1 MLSEKSAETV
11 RATLPAVGGALGE
24 ITASFYDRLFAAHP
38 ALLRDLFNRG
48 NQANGDQRQA
58 LAGAIAAYAQFLVAP
73 DAAPAPGAFLDR
85 IAHKHASLGVT
96 RDQYQIVHTHL
107 FAAIV
112 EVLGEAVTEEVAA
125 AWDEVYW
132 LLANELIGIEGEL
145 YAAAGVTE
153 GDVWRDYRIVERT
166 TEADGVISLLVRP
179 ADGSA
184 PPACRP
190 GQYVSVQVELAD
202 GARQI
207 RQYSISAARPEGLR
221 ITVKAVRGAAG
232 AASPGGAA
240 DTAGAPGAAAAGAG
254 AVCPADGG
262 APDGEVSTHLHAHA
276 RAGDTLRLSL
286 PFGDVSLAADEDGPV
301 LLVSAGIGC
310 TPLIGMLDHLLVT
323 GSPRQV
329 IAVHGDRTEATHA
342 FRQELDALVR
352 KLPDATAHVWYEEPA
367 GAWPADRTG
376 RIDLTAVPLPDP
388 TRTTAYLCGPL
399 PFLRAARA
407 QLSALGLPAD
417 RIHYEVFGPD
427 LWRGEE

>member
-73 DAAPAPGAFLDR
+73 GAAPAPGAFLDR

-96 RDQYQIVHTHL
+96 REQYEVVHTHL

-132 LLANELIGIEGEL
+132 LLANELIGIEGDL

-153 GDVWRDYRIVERT
+153 GDVWRAYRIVERT
-166 TEADGVISLLVRP
+166 AEADGVISLLIRP
-179 ADGSA
+179 TDGSA

-202 GARQI
+202 GTRQI

-221 ITVKAVRGAAG
+221 ITVKAVRGT
-232 AASPGGAA
+232 GAA
-240 DTAGAPGAAAAGAG
+240 DRAG
-254 AVCPADGG
+254 CPMAT
-262 APDGEVSTHLHAHA
+262 PDGEVSTHLHAHA
-276 RAGDTLRLSL
+276 RAGDTLRVSL

-329 IAVHGDRTEATHA
+329 VAVHGDRTEATHA

-399 PFLRAARA
+399 PFLRAART
-407 QLSALGLPAD
+407 QLNALGLPAD

>member
-73 DAAPAPGAFLDR
+73 GAAPAPGAFLDR

-96 RDQYQIVHTHL
+96 REQYEVVHTHL

-132 LLANELIGIEGEL
+132 LLANELIGIEGDL
-145 YAAAGVTE
+145 YAAAGVSE

-166 TEADGVISLLVRP
+166 AEADGVISLLIRP
-179 ADGSA
+179 TDGSA

-221 ITVKAVRGAAG
+221 ITVKAVRGT
-232 AASPGGAA
+232 GAA
-240 DTAGAPGAAAAGAG
+240 DRAG
-254 AVCPADGG
+254 CPMT

-276 RAGDTLRLSL
+276 RAGDTLRVSL

-329 IAVHGDRTEATHA
+329 VAVHGDRTEATHA

-399 PFLRAARA
+399 PFLRAART
-407 QLSALGLPAD
+407 QLNALGLPAD